1 MMKRV
6 FKYTGFLLVL
16 LLLAQTVL
24 LPASAESLNAYLNE
38 DWLQDSTSEQEVP
51 LYYQTDYPDIP
62 YGKGTISTSGCGI
75 TCLAMVVS
83 YLQDRE
89 CLPPELAETFGQ
101 LQMNNVKRINHAIEV
116 MDLPLESMAKRWE
129 QMAAALYNGQIVIL
143 LVNEKSIFT
152 NAQHFLVLTGMTKN
166 GKVLVNDPYKP
177 NYNDPE
183 LVDGFINGFSQEDM
197 DAGFDGG
204 WIFSRKTLP
213 PELAVLEATDN
224 AE

>member
-1 MMKRV
+1 MKV
-6 FKYTGFLLVL
+6 FCKHACFPLVL
-16 LLLAQTVL
+16 LLLLQTVL
-24 LPASAESLNAYLNE
+24 LPVSAESLEAYLNE
-38 DWLQDSTSEQEVP
+38 DWVQNSTSELEVP
-51 LYYQTDYPDIP
+51 LYYQTDYP
-62 YGKGTISTSGCGI
+62 GTISSSGCGI

-89 CLPPELAETFGQ
+89 CLPPELAEEFGQ
-101 LQMNNVKRINHAIEV
+101 LQMNNVQRINHAIEV
-116 MDLPLESMAKRWE
+116 LDLPLESMPTKWE

-143 LVNEKSIFT
+143 LVNDNSIFT
-152 NAQHFLVLTGMTKN
+152 NAQHFLVLTGMTKD

-204 WIFSRKTLP
+204 WIFSRKSLP
-213 PELAVLEATDN
+213 AELAVLEITDN
-224 AE
+224 NAE